1 MSIDPIS
8 AVCRDDPYPEY
19 RQLRDTAPVCY
30 SADRDLWF
38 VSRYADVHDAINN
51 PTVFSSAQG
60 VVPSG
65 FVSDTPVLITMDP
78 PDHTVLRKTVQRAF
92 SPKQIAEME
101 VHIRDIARRLLGAMP
116 RDREV
121 DAVAVFTDQLPLLV
135 MTELLGVDVA
145 DREMFKRCGE
155 TIVSGKDTSVMAAA
169 QAELTE
175 YLAGVFA
182 ARRAEPRQDFITKLV
197 SPTEAG
203 ESLSDG
209 ELLGLCFLLLVA
221 GTETTTGGLG
231 TGVLLLDRYRSARR
245 DLLATP
251 ELMTSAVEEV
261 LRFDAPTQG
270 LSRVVTRDV
279 ELHGTTIPAGSR
291 VHLLFASA
299 NRDERQFPN
308 PDHFDIN
315 RSPNQHLAFGFGSHY
330 CIGASLARMEI
341 KVGLAE
347 LLRVAP
353 DYTVVTRRVA
363 RLTSD
368 TNRTFSTLPL
378 VPSGNVATPIT

>member
-1 MSIDPIS
+1 MSLDPIS
-8 AVCRDDPYPEY
+8 AVCRDDPYPVY
-19 RQLRDTAPVCY
+19 RELRDTAPVWY

-38 VSRYADVHDAINN
+38 LSRYADVHDAISN
-51 PTVFSSAQG
+51 PAVFSSAQG

-78 PDHTVLRKTVQRAF
+78 PDHTALRKTVQRAF

-101 VHIRDIARRLLGAMP
+101 VHIRDIARRLLDAMP
-116 RDREV
+116 EEGEV
-121 DAVAVFTDQLPLLV
+121 DAVAAFTDQLPLLV
-135 MTELLGVDVA
+135 MTELLGVDLA

-155 TIVSGKDTSVMAAA
+155 TIVSGNDTEVMAAA
-169 QAELTE
+169 QAELTD

-182 ARRAEPRQDFITKLV
+182 ARRAEPRQDFITRLV

-203 ESLSDG
+203 ESLTDG

-221 GTETTTGGLG
+221 GTETTTGALG
-231 TGVLLLDRYRSARR
+231 TGVLLLDRYRAARR
-245 DLLATP
+245 DLVATP

-279 ELHGTTIPAGSR
+279 ELHGTTMAAGSR

-299 NRDERQFPN
+299 NRDERQFPD
-308 PDHFDIN
+308 PDHFDI
-315 RSPNQHLAFGFGSHY
+315 RRTPNQHLSFGFGSHY
-330 CIGASLARMEI
+330 CVGASLARMEI
-341 KVGLAE
+341 KVGLE
-347 LLRVAP
+347 EWLRVAP
-353 DYTVVTRRVA
+353 DYTVVNGRVA
-363 RLTSD
+363 RVMSD
-368 TNRTFSTLPL
+368 TNRTFSALPL
-378 VPSGNVATPIT
+378 VPSASVGTPIS